1 MIPRLY
7 YFKENNDD
15 YSNNG
20 LGFFKTCTS
29 CIVSE
34 TLNGDYI
41 LQLTA
46 TAGDSMLRLVVPGM
60 VIKAKA
66 NAVDPLQLFYITDVN
81 FDKVGNVSITA
92 THIRVLF
99 YQNCTIGYTTE
110 GWIGTCDY
118 LMNNLIIPHL
128 ALPNRFTFRGHTDT
142 ENMKPLS
149 LGINSIATLGDIC
162 SDKDGGLLNL
172 YGGEYYFNNF
182 EITLQKRRLQ
192 CVDSG
197 VVRVGRNL
205 EDLQQNYSNANVYRY
220 VLPYANIKTQTTD
233 VTIQLSTDSL
243 VPVGDSSN
251 TSEKILPVDFTTD
264 MKDYKVNIAT
274 GVGYDKAQAKLTA
287 LANEYINNND
297 LINNKMSVSMIYR
310 PELDKGS
317 QRLYLGDRPTII
329 CKDGSKIKAKIRKVT
344 YDSLRE
350 IYTAIEIGE
359 KPLNLTDYIK
369 SNRRF

>member
-7 YFKENNDD
+7 NYHTNDME
-15 YSNNG
+15 YYGTNG

-46 TAGDSMLRLVVPGM
+46 IAGDPMLKYVVPGM

-66 NAVDPLQLFYITDVN
+66 NAVDPLQLFYITDVS
-81 FDKVGNVSITA
+81 FDKVGNVTIMA
-92 THIRVLF
+92 THIRMLF
-99 YQNCTIGYTTE
+99 YQNTTIGYADAP
-110 GWIGTCDY
+110 INSSCNY
-118 LMNNLIIPHL
+118 IMNEWIIPHL
-128 ALPNRFTFRGHTDT
+128 ALPNYFTFYSSIT
-142 ENMKPLS
+142 EFKEMS
-149 LGINSIATLGDIC
+149 LGITSVATLGDIC
-162 SDKDGGLLNL
+162 SDKEGGLLNL
-172 YGGEYYFNNF
+172 FGGDYYFNNF
-182 EITLQKRRLQ
+182 EITLNKYRAKSVTSRII
-192 CVDSG
+192 
-197 VVRVGRNL
+197 RVGQNL
-205 EDLQQNYSNANVYRY
+205 EELQHSYSNTNTYRY
-220 VLPYANIKTQTTD
+220 LLPYANIKTQTTD

-264 MKDYKVNIAT
+264 MKDYKVNTAT
-274 GVGYDKAQAKLTA
+274 GVGYDEAQAKLTA
-287 LANEYINNND
+287 LANEYITNND